1 MFQVFLDAASLQ
13 QWLLLRRLPWTRTP
27 THSPR
32 LWKARSVLPFLLGLC
47 YLDCHC
53 RPLLS
58 LPVSFG
64 GDRAGVSGECGKL
77 PTCVALINGC
87 ICMVGLGLAVY
98 ILADCE

>member
-1 MFQVFLDAASLQ
+1 MFQVFLDAAEPATVVAPPAFALD
-13 QWLLLRRLPWTRTP
+13 PH
-27 THSPR
+27 THTFSSP
-32 LWKARSVLPFLLGLC
+32 LEGTLCLPFLLGLC

-64 GDRAGVSGECGKL
+64 GDRAGVSGECCKL